1 MKNTSQLEKCFS
13 PVRITCTIRKIR
25 SILGREAIFRSWQ
38 LRRDTM
44 KSARTIGML
53 LLGLFLMLWGI
64 LSVFQVVMPMQD
76 VVLGIIAIV
85 AGVFIMMGL

>member
-1 MKNTSQLEKCFS
+1 
-13 PVRITCTIRKIR
+13 
-25 SILGREAIFRSWQ
+25 
-38 LRRDTM
+38 M

-76 VVLGIIAIV
+76 FVLGIIAIV